1 MDFEKLSEFLVKA
14 KINTYASFGETGKE
28 VLVDGGKELQFEEG
42 GFKYR
47 DKYFGSGSFIG
58 EEIVF
63 QNEKPVWGMNYYG
76 GDVSNVIS
84 SEIVY
89 DFLKKA
95 LRKVTADKPFRGPDT
110 FKEDDF
116 EYINKVEGIVERFI
130 GEETILYKGE
140 LVHKVNYQGG
150 LIK

>member
-14 KINTYASFGETGKE
+14 KVNTYASLGETGKE
-28 VLVDGGKELQFEEG
+28 ILIDGGKELKFEQGE
-42 GFKYR
+42 FKYR
-47 DKYFGSGSFIG
+47 DRYFGSGSFIG

-63 QNEKPVWGMNYYG
+63 QNGKPIWGMNYYG
-76 GDVSNVIS
+76 GDVSDIIS

-95 LRKVTADKPFRGPDT
+95 LREITVDKPFRGPDT
-110 FKEDDF
+110 FRKDDF
-116 EYINKVEGIVERFI
+116 QYINKVEGTVERFA
-130 GEETILYKGE
+130 GEEVILYKGE